1 MRVCV
6 KLLTYILDRIFFV
19 LLCQTTESKKNH
31 NNNKRATTTTS
42 AKKKTKPH
50 QKNNDSSSVR
60 RSNNN
65 KQKCVTTTTT
75 QQFPVVGFGKCIS
88 SIDMK
93 IFSLVNEVSKSKDET
108 IAAKNHTIQILETLL
123 KLQQHTS
130 SS

>member
-60 RSNNN
+60 SNNN
-65 KQKCVTTTTT
+65 KQCVTTT